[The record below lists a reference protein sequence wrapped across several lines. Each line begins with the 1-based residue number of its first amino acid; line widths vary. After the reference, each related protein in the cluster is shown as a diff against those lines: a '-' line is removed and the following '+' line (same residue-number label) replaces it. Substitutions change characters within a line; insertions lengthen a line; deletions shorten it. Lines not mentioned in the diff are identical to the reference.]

1 MLLLIGLAL
10 FLQPGCFCSLLLHP
24 VITKTNI
31 KPTVRSP
38 PSLLIKIIHNFT
50 KICQRVYASNSDS
63 YYCIITV
70 QVACGEKFTLVLT
83 QDGTNV
89 FGFGVRGSG
98 QFGRDNWT
106 PKEVFVPVV
115 SSCIVVT

>member
-1 MLLLIGLAL
+1 M
-10 FLQPGCFCSLLLHP
+10 
-24 VITKTNI
+24 
-31 KPTVRSP
+31 
-38 PSLLIKIIHNFT
+38 PSIATIYNCHYCYDF
-50 KICQRVYASNSDS
+50 
-63 YYCIITV
+63 CIIAI

>member
-1 MLLLIGLAL
+1 MGGARIV
-10 FLQPGCFCSLLLHP
+10 FF
-24 VITKTNI
+24 
-31 KPTVRSP
+31 
-38 PSLLIKIIHNFT
+38 
-50 KICQRVYASNSDS
+50 
-63 YYCIITV
+63 

-83 QDGTNV
+83 QDGTSV

-115 SSCIVVT
+115 SMVNNIIITLYYFCYSY